1 MPETKRTPSPG
12 AGGRGAESLRRES
25 LGPPGPPVAES
36 EELARFLAVDLSAGL
51 TSADVESR
59 RAQVGPNTLRGGG
72 PPPLIKIIF
81 QLSRVSPFFSRA
93 PSREEEQTRSL
104 SRYPPPH
111 SQPIKRQHAHT
122 HSRTHTHTA
131 TSPTF

>member
-12 AGGRGAESLRRES
+12 AGGRGADSLRRES

-72 PPPLIKIIF
+72 PPPWRGCAVGSVGKSGSLM
-81 QLSRVSPFFSRA
+81 QDGHD
-93 PSREEEQTRSL
+93 PSKECAL
-104 SRYPPPH
+104 FPL
-111 SQPIKRQHAHT
+111 
-122 HSRTHTHTA
+122 
-131 TSPTF
+131 TSKEV